1 MKTDDIPSL
10 ETIQE
15 TTGMGVEQAGYYR
28 DCLRRMERGVLPYP
42 VELMGAASNLMARGR
57 SGNKTL
63 GGACFAIVKNIVGV
77 AIGDGA
83 TRMPCFEDW
92 LATFNRPVNELHGP
106 EPDPADRE
114 ANFAFFMAALPCI

>member
-28 DCLRRMERGVLPYP
+28 DCLRRMAKGVLPYP
-42 VELMGAASNLMARGR
+42 DELMGAASSLMARGR
-57 SGNKTL
+57 SGSKTL
-63 GGACFAIVKNIVGV
+63 GDACFAIVSNIVGV

-92 LATFNRPVNELHGP
+92 LASFSRPVEAFHGP
-106 EPDPADRE
+106 EPHPQDMEGTLKFLSSFPS
-114 ANFAFFMAALPCI
+114 I